1 LAEEHAQGL
10 YPFGGMDLSVELE
23 ELREPVARVEN
34 ERAAETVQLSPS
46 VMKISNTLVDVGVF
60 PIRDIPMHPKSA
72 QDVLTVA
79 SFVLEHL

>member
-10 YPFGGMDLSVELE
+10 YPIDGMDLSVELE

-60 PIRDIPMHPKSA
+60 PIQDIPMHP
-72 QDVLTVA
+72 
-79 SFVLEHL
+79 